1 MKSSDILLT
10 LTGKP
15 LKVWSEQGDLYMRRP
30 YQVCVKYAWSSI
42 ECAERDVFGFGKDFE
57 EACDMYL
64 DTIRGKTLVFSNG
77 DDKDAEQEIV
87 RVLG

>member
-1 MKSSDILLT
+1 MKSSNILLT

-15 LKVWSEQGDLYMRRP
+15 LKVWAEDGNIMEGHLYR
-30 YQVCVKYAWSSI
+30 VCVKYAWSSV
-42 ECAERDVFGFGKDFE
+42 EGAERAIYGYGKDFE

-64 DTIRGKTLVFSNG
+64 DMIRGRTLIFADG
-77 DDKDAEQEIV
+77 DDKNAKQEIV